1 MDSAAFIFRHK
12 KNPIQLRT
20 GFFIS
25 EICFTIGETP
35 YLILFTTAANASG

>member
-1 MDSAAFIFRHK
+1 MLK

-25 EICFTIGETP
+25 EICYTIGETP
-35 YLILFTTAANASG
+35 YFTFSITALKACG